1 MNPDQIIIVSSI
13 LIMTEYNGDQALLDV
28 LKEVCEKNGFSV
40 DQFNKEVDKH
50 SDEDYREALLK
61 VFEKALKN
69 QISYRAAPK
78 RKAKAGEDT
87 NV

>member
-13 LIMTEYNGDQALLDV
+13 LIMTEYNGDQELLDV

-78 RKAKAGEDT
+78 RKSKVEGEK